1 MSNNAPYGSTDI
13 MKWAIYLNSEVI
25 NQKTINDEIKR
36 KLNEK
41 SEEIKELKLENEK
54 LKNKLDEISERLK
67 EIETKL

>member
-13 MKWAIYLNSEVI
+13 MKWAIYLNTEVI

-41 SEEIKELKLENEK
+41 FEEIKELKLENEK
-54 LKNKLDEISERLK
+54 
-67 EIETKL
+67 